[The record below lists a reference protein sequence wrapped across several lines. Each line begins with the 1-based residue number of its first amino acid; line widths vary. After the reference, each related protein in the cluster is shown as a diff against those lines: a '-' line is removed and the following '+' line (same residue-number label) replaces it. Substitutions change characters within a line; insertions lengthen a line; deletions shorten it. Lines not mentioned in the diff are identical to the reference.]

1 MLICSGC
8 GGVKSGGVY
17 PTGGRAVRKQGGC
30 RCVSGRT
37 STTPRDWQK
46 GGVVEIVLLPVF
58 EGVSMFV
65 VCTRVCTIQN
75 HDSLQTL

>member
-8 GGVKSGGVY
+8 GGVKSGGCTPLGVGLSENRVAVGVCRVV
-17 PTGGRAVRKQGGC
+17 PALPPEIGRR
-30 RCVSGRT
+30 
-37 STTPRDWQK
+37 

-65 VCTRVCTIQN
+65 VCTRVCTIEN
-75 HDSLQTL
+75 DDSL

>member
-8 GGVKSGGVY
+8 GSVKSGGVY
-17 PTGGRAVRKQGGC
+17 PTGGLAVRKQGGR
-30 RCVSGRT
+30 RCVLPCTGT
-37 STTPRDWQK
+37 APRDWQK

-75 HDSLQTL
+75 HDSL